1 MTTVLTPH
9 SANQSASRCRS
20 AVKVPKLRTGSEA
33 RSAPTAATC
42 MVAPISMAAAFGLT
56 TAIPECVASDFALL
70 FISILLLT
78 KAEGLDCAVDQFP
91 KRDRPK
97 TSPLSSSQQ
106 SMDHVFLRGHSPPK
120 SGRPLP
126 SAARIA
132 HNSFYPHRRPRAAI
146 VFLDVDDRLGAR
158 QLEREVLVVAHQLGV
173 LSRQGIGRRALGT
186 ALYGLQRLIG
196 AGVALAPPVGQG
208 RRIQPLAP
216 QNRAGAAR
224 PSAVDLAENSEL
236 VSGRERTPTRTVL
249 KLGRRRRWR

>member
-146 VFLDVDDRLGAR
+146 VFLDFDNRLGAR
-158 QLEREVLVVAHQLGV
+158 QPLLQTAIVA
-173 LSRQGIGRRALGT
+173 QGLRPVSYTHLRAH
-186 ALYGLQRLIG
+186 
-196 AGVALAPPVGQG
+196 
-208 RRIQPLAP
+208 
-216 QNRAGAAR
+216 
-224 PSAVDLAENSEL
+224 E
-236 VSGRERTPTRTVL
+236 TVL
-249 KLGRRRRWR
+249 DLVCR

>member
-20 AVKVPKLRTGSEA
+20 AVKVPKLRTGSDA

-56 TAIPECVASDFALL
+56 TASPESAACDFALR

-78 KAEGLDCAVDQFP
+78 KAEGLGCAVDQFP

-106 SMDHVFLRGHSPPK
+106 PMDHVFLRGHSPPK

-126 SAARIA
+126 SAARIE
-132 HNSFYPHRRPRAAI
+132 HNSFYPHRRPRSAT
-146 VFLDVDDRLGAR
+146 VFLEFYDRFGALQPLLQPEGLPPRADAASPTALTSKAPRGAR
-158 QLEREVLVVAHQLGV
+158 
-173 LSRQGIGRRALGT
+173 SRRPLRGRPRRGRPPQGCAT
-186 ALYGLQRLIG
+186 C
-196 AGVALAPPVGQG
+196 LAPRMCGDGDGPKVQATQ
-208 RRIQPLAP
+208 QPALK
-216 QNRAGAAR
+216 RS
-224 PSAVDLAENSEL
+224 SA
-236 VSGRERTPTRTVL
+236 SGRPPYQ
-249 KLGRRRRWR
+249 RRLLQESCCL

>member
-20 AVKVPKLRTGSEA
+20 AVKVPKLRTGSDA

-56 TAIPECVASDFALL
+56 TASPECVACDFALR

-78 KAEGLDCAVDQFP
+78 KAEGLGCAVDQFP

-106 SMDHVFLRGHSPPK
+106 PMDHVFLRGHSPPK

-126 SAARIA
+126 STARIE
-132 HNSFYPHRRPRAAI
+132 HNSFYPAGGCVPRRFFWI
-146 VFLDVDDRLGAR
+146 FYDRFGAL
-158 QLEREVLVVAHQLGV
+158 QPKLQAEV
-173 LSRQGIGRRALGT
+173 
-186 ALYGLQRLIG
+186 
-196 AGVALAPPVGQG
+196 
-208 RRIQPLAP
+208 
-216 QNRAGAAR
+216 
-224 PSAVDLAENSEL
+224 
-236 VSGRERTPTRTVL
+236 VSP
-249 KLGRRRRWR
+249 